1 MKAKRKDGVTLTDC
15 KSSDRKAMLEADIEA
30 YSDTILRIAVQ
41 NTKNYHDAEDVVQ
54 EVFIRLMKNYDG
66 FESGEHKK
74 AWLIRVAIN
83 LCRDINRSRR
93 FKGLE
98 PLENY
103 PCFYGDELK
112 NCEIIEMIRE
122 LPENRRNAV
131 YLFYF
136 EGYSIS
142 EIAEITGRNAKS
154 VGSDLH
160 RARKQLKLE
169 MED

>member
-1 MKAKRKDGVTLTDC
+1 MKAKRKDGVILTDC
-15 KSSDRKAMLEADIEA
+15 NRTALEKDIEA

-66 FESGEHKK
+66 FESSEHKK

-93 FKGLE
+93 FNGLE
-98 PLENY
+98 PLESY

-112 NCEIIEMIRE
+112 SCEIIEMIRD

-136 EGYSIS
+136 EGYSIN

>member
-1 MKAKRKDGVTLTDC
+1 MTDC
-15 KSSDRKAMLEADIEA
+15 NRTALEKDIEA

-54 EVFIRLMKNYDG
+54 EVFIRLMNNYDG

-74 AWLIRVAIN
+74 AWLIRVTIN

-98 PLENY
+98 PLEDY

-112 NCEIIEMIRE
+112 NCEIIEMIRN

-136 EGYSIS
+136 EGYSIN

>member
-15 KSSDRKAMLEADIEA
+15 KSSDRRTALEKDIEA

-54 EVFIRLMKNYDG
+54 EVFIRLMKNYDD
-66 FESGEHKK
+66 FESAEHKK

-83 LCRDINRSRR
+83 LCRDINRSSR
-93 FKGLE
+93 FKAME
-98 PLENY
+98 PVENY
-103 PCFYGDELK
+103 PCFYDDKLK
-112 NCEIIEMIRE
+112 SCEIIEMIRK
-122 LPENRRNAV
+122 LPESKRNAV

-136 EGYSIS
+136 EGYSIN
-142 EIAEITGRNAKS
+142 EIAEITGRNAGS
-154 VGSDLH
+154 IGSDLH

>member
-1 MKAKRKDGVTLTDC
+1 MKAKRKDGVILTDC
-15 KSSDRKAMLEADIEA
+15 NRTALEKDIEA

-54 EVFIRLMKNYDG
+54 EVFIRLMNNYDG

-74 AWLIRVAIN
+74 AWLIRVTIN

-98 PLENY
+98 PLEDY

-112 NCEIIEMIRE
+112 SCEIIEMIRN

-136 EGYSIS
+136 EGYSIN

>member
-1 MKAKRKDGVTLTDC
+1 MTDC
-15 KSSDRKAMLEADIEA
+15 NRTALEKDIEA

-54 EVFIRLMKNYDG
+54 EVFIRLMNNYNG

-74 AWLIRVAIN
+74 AWLIRVTIN
-83 LCRDINRSRR
+83 LCRDISRSRR

-98 PLENY
+98 PLEDY

-112 NCEIIEMIRE
+112 NCEIIEMIRN

-136 EGYSIS
+136 EGYSIN

>member
-1 MKAKRKDGVTLTDC
+1 MKAKRKDGVILTDC
-15 KSSDRKAMLEADIEA
+15 NRTALEKDIEA

-54 EVFIRLMKNYDG
+54 EVFIRLMNNYNG

-74 AWLIRVAIN
+74 AWLIRVTIN

-98 PLENY
+98 PSENY

-112 NCEIIEMIRE
+112 NCEIIEMIRN

-136 EGYSIS
+136 EGYSIN

>member
-1 MKAKRKDGVTLTDC
+1 MKAKRKDGVILTDC
-15 KSSDRKAMLEADIEA
+15 NRTALEKDIEA

-54 EVFIRLMKNYDG
+54 EVFIRLMNNYDG

-74 AWLIRVAIN
+74 AWLIRVTIN

-98 PLENY
+98 PLEDY

-112 NCEIIEMIRE
+112 NCEIIEMIRN

-136 EGYSIS
+136 EGYSIN

-154 VGSDLH
+154 VGSDLN

>member
-1 MKAKRKDGVTLTDC
+1 MKAKRKDGVILTDC
-15 KSSDRKAMLEADIEA
+15 NRTALEKDIEA

-54 EVFIRLMKNYDG
+54 EVFIRLMNNYDG

-74 AWLIRVAIN
+74 AWLIRVTIN

-98 PLENY
+98 PLEDY

-112 NCEIIEMIRE
+112 NCEIIEMIRN

-136 EGYSIS
+136 EGYSIN

>member
-1 MKAKRKDGVTLTDC
+1 
-15 KSSDRKAMLEADIEA
+15 
-30 YSDTILRIAVQ
+30 
-41 NTKNYHDAEDVVQ
+41 
-54 EVFIRLMKNYDG
+54 
-66 FESGEHKK
+66 
-74 AWLIRVAIN
+74 
-83 LCRDINRSRR
+83 
-93 FKGLE
+93 
-98 PLENY
+98 
-103 PCFYGDELK
+103 
-112 NCEIIEMIRE
+112 MIRN

-136 EGYSIS
+136 EGYSIN

>member
-1 MKAKRKDGVTLTDC
+1 MKAKRKDGVILTDC
-15 KSSDRKAMLEADIEA
+15 NRTALEKDIEA

-54 EVFIRLMKNYDG
+54 EVFIRLMNNYDG

-74 AWLIRVAIN
+74 AWLIRVTIN

-98 PLENY
+98 PLEDY

-112 NCEIIEMIRE
+112 NCEIIEMIRN

-136 EGYSIS
+136 EGYSIN

-169 MED
+169 MEN